1 MPLLSVI
8 VPTHDRAKYAIPTI
22 QSVLDISERIQV
34 IVSDSSPIDGI
45 SASFKNLS
53 DPDRLKII
61 RPKTGVSVVDNFN
74 FALAAAD
81 GEYLVFIGDDDFV
94 SAEVLLVAEWAKSN
108 NVDALKLKFP
118 ALYYWPDF
126 KHATR
131 GESYAATLHI
141 APFTGKIT
149 PHDAR
154 SALDY
159 ACDNFGGGVFEMPR
173 AYAGMLSSKLAKDI
187 VNKYGALFGG
197 VSPDIYS
204 SALISS
210 EARKC
215 VTVDFPL
222 VIPGASGGSTTGQ
235 SAAGGHRGK
244 LRENAHIAAFPDLVW
259 DARIPEFYSVPTV
272 WSYSLLKATERISQ
286 QHPERR
292 ITPNFGRL
300 ILKCLAYHR
309 NEKNYTLDSLAALR
323 QQYGTPKIAIQFLC
337 AFGKEFL
344 WGISR
349 IKNRVVA
356 RYVKKNISVV
366 SQLETTLSARQALS
380 TYIAEHRKRLDF

>member
-8 VPTHDRAKYAIPTI
+8 VPTHDRAKYAVPTI
-22 QSVLDISERIQV
+22 KSVLEISDDIQV

-45 SASFKNLS
+45 SASFENFS
-53 DPDRLKII
+53 DTSRLKII

-94 SAEVLLVAEWAKSN
+94 SPEIVSVAAWAKSQ
-108 NVDALKLKFP
+108 NVDALKLNFP
-118 ALYYWPDF
+118 VLYYWPDF

-131 GESYAATLHI
+131 GDSYAGTLHV

-149 PHDAR
+149 PHNAR
-154 SALDY
+154 AALDH

-173 AYAGMLSSKLAKDI
+173 AYAGMLSSKLAKNI
-187 VNKYGALFGG
+187 AKKYGALFGG

-210 EARKC
+210 ESQKC
-215 VTVDFPL
+215 VAVDFPL

-272 WSYSLLKATERISQ
+272 WSYSLLKAVDKISK
-286 QHPERR
+286 QHPERQ
-292 ITPNFGRL
+292 ITPDFGRL
-300 ILKCLAYHR
+300 LLKCFAYHR
-309 NEKNYTLDSLAALR
+309 NEKNHTMDSLAVLR
-323 QQYGTPKIAIQFLC
+323 QQYGSLKITGQFLRGI
-337 AFGKEFL
+337 AMEFV
-344 WGISR
+344 WGMSR
-349 IKNRVVA
+349 IKQRIVM
-356 RYVKKNISVV
+356 RHVKNNIAVLSE
-366 SQLETTLSARQALS
+366 LETTQAARQAL
-380 TYIAEHRKRLDF
+380 TDYITQHQKILAF